1 MDVRMSRS
9 GSGPEGAHD
18 LMDLWSE
25 AVVENLGLRVPLS
38 PALSDQLATL
48 LSLATLF
55 CKGYQT
61 GDLGTTAGVSE

>member
-1 MDVRMSRS
+1 
-9 GSGPEGAHD
+9 
-18 LMDLWSE
+18 MDLWSE
-25 AVVENLGLRVPLS
+25 EALELVVENVGLRVPLS

-55 CKGYQT
+55 RKGYQT